1 MIPTL
6 HRFATS
12 YVFQASTVTTNPS
25 HPIVLPFTRH
35 DFSTTNPHRR
45 PRPILSA
52 RLQFSSTRF
61 DPQHKPQRLS
71 KSIGASRF
79 VSNQPPH
86 HTSHSRHHPS
96 LLRIRASF
104 VQTTVHMT
112 STQSQSATTPAQNT
126 TAAPS
131 APSYAS
137 AAGAT
142 KKPASTPL
150 VVTGADPS
158 SVAGSSVASSQNAS
172 SSVNG
177 RQSIPPAVP
186 TIANGASSQNGESS
200 DHNRNGSV
208 SITAPGNG
216 YANTAP
222 GIQFGFEKTPQPSA
236 AVPIPAGQVPTP
248 AQSPAPIPR
257 PSASGGKPGAT
268 ESQFKIGSFP
278 NDGDVSSDA
287 SGLRRTLLPD

>member
-1 MIPTL
+1 
-6 HRFATS
+6 
-12 YVFQASTVTTNPS
+12 
-25 HPIVLPFTRH
+25 
-35 DFSTTNPHRR
+35 
-45 PRPILSA
+45 
-52 RLQFSSTRF
+52 
-61 DPQHKPQRLS
+61 
-71 KSIGASRF
+71 
-79 VSNQPPH
+79 
-86 HTSHSRHHPS
+86 
-96 LLRIRASF
+96 
-104 VQTTVHMT
+104 MT
-112 STQSQSATTPAQNT
+112 STQSQSATTPAQST

-158 SVAGSSVASSQNAS
+158 SVSGSSVAS

-177 RQSIPPAVP
+177 RQSVPSVVP
-186 TIANGASSQNGESS
+186 TIANGTSSQNGDGP

-216 YANTAP
+216 FANAAP
-222 GIQFGFEKTPQPSA
+222 GIQFGFDKTPQPSA

-278 NDGDVSSDA
+278 NDGDVSTWMLVLVSPT
-287 SGLRRTLLPD
+287 SLRLYLTC

>member
-1 MIPTL
+1 
-6 HRFATS
+6 
-12 YVFQASTVTTNPS
+12 
-25 HPIVLPFTRH
+25 
-35 DFSTTNPHRR
+35 
-45 PRPILSA
+45 
-52 RLQFSSTRF
+52 
-61 DPQHKPQRLS
+61 
-71 KSIGASRF
+71 
-79 VSNQPPH
+79 
-86 HTSHSRHHPS
+86 
-96 LLRIRASF
+96 
-104 VQTTVHMT
+104 MT
-112 STQSQSATTPAQNT
+112 STQSQSASTPAQNT

-142 KKPASTPL
+142 KKPVSTPL

-158 SVAGSSVASSQNAS
+158 SAAGSSGASSQTVS
-172 SSVNG
+172 SAANG

-186 TIANGASSQNGESS
+186 TIANGTSSQNGDGL

-216 YANTAP
+216 FANATP
-222 GIQFGFEKTPQPSA
+222 GIQFGFDKTPQPSA
-236 AVPIPAGQVPTP
+236 AVPIPAGQIPTP

-278 NDGDVSSDA
+278 NEGDVSIMIPALVSHAFVRLD
-287 SGLRRTLLPD
+287 LTC